1 MKARLVAIGNSRGV
15 RIPKAILDQCE
26 MRDELEM
33 SVEGRQIVL
42 RPARRQPRQDWREAA
57 ARAATAGDDELL
69 IPDVFDDDA
78 SLEWR

>member
-15 RIPKAILDQCE
+15 RIPKANLDQCE

-33 SVEGRQIVL
+33 TVEGRQVVL
-42 RPARRQPRQDWREAA
+42 RPARRQPRQDWREVAT
-57 ARAATAGDDELL
+57 RAATAGDDEWL
-69 IPDVFDDDA
+69 IPDEFDDDA